1 MGGIISSIFG
11 GGDKPDNS
19 AQMAQ
24 MEADNRAQ
32 RDKMDAQQ
40 KKLDDEERKRQE
52 AIAAAGRA
60 KRGGGARALLAAQR
74 LNPEVGLPGQDSTQT
89 TLGPKA

>member
-1 MGGIISSIFG
+1 MGGIISSIF

-24 MEADNRAQ
+24 MEADNKAQ
-32 RDKMDAQQ
+32 REKMDASQ
-40 KKLDDEERKRQE
+40 KKLDDDERKRTE
-52 AIAAAGRA
+52 AIAASTRA
-60 KRGGGARALLAAQR
+60 RRGGGARSLLAAQR
-74 LNPEVGLPGQDSTQT
+74 LNPEAGLPGQDSTQT

>member
-1 MGGIISSIFG
+1 VGGIISSIF

-32 RDKMDAQQ
+32 REKMDAWQ
-40 KKLDDEERKRQE
+40 KKLDDDERKRQE
-52 AIAAAGRA
+52 AISASARA
-60 KRGGGARALLAAQR
+60 RRGGGARALLASQR
-74 LNPEVGLPGQDSTQT
+74 LTPEAGLPGQDSTQT

>member
-1 MGGIISSIFG
+1 VGSIISSIFG
-11 GGDKPDNS
+11 GGENNIS
-19 AQMAQ
+19 ALMAQ
-24 MEADNRAQ
+24 MEADNKAQ

-40 KKLDDEERKRQE
+40 AKLDEDARKRQE
-52 AIAAAGRA
+52 AIAATA
-60 KRGGGARALLAAQR
+60 KARRGGGARALLDGQR